1 MTRWEN
7 YMNAAEEIVAAY
19 DGSLPLHHFLK
30 NFFKARPHMGSRDRR
45 RVQQLVYQ
53 YYRLGKWQPQLDV
66 RERMLLGTFLC
77 ETSPDALLGF
87 FKPEWNERITGTVID
102 KLVFLNLRWDA
113 ASAFPFVSHLSEGID
128 PEAFTLSYLQQPR
141 LFIRARPGK
150 KAAILRL
157 LEDAGVAH
165 ETTGDAIALAN
176 GIKIEE
182 LLPDKRAYEVQ
193 DLSSQETGHRF
204 RPQPKERWWDCCA
217 ASGGKSILL
226 HDQQPSIGLT
236 VSDVRASI
244 LENLHKRFAEA
255 GIKQYDARVLDLTK
269 PVTGFRPF
277 KGIILD
283 APCSGSGTWGRSPE
297 HLFYFTEDRITEYA
311 ALQKKIAKHVTPLLE
326 PGGRLVYITCS
337 VFKEENEDA
346 VTFLQNECG
355 LEIEESGVIKGYDRE
370 ADTMFV
376 AVGRNLT

>member
-7 YMNAAEEIVAAY
+7 YMNAAAEIIAGY

-30 NFFKARPHMGSRDRR
+30 NFFKLRPHMGSRDRK
-45 RVQQLVYQ
+45 RVQQLAYQ
-53 YYRLGKWQPQLDV
+53 FYRLGKWRRQLDV
-66 RERMLLGTFLC
+66 QERMLLGVFLC
-77 ETSPDALLGF
+77 EQTPDPLLGF
-87 FKPEWNERITGTVID
+87 FKPEWNERISDTVIN
-102 KLVFLNLRWDA
+102 KLAFLNLSWNA
-113 ASAFPFVSHLSEGID
+113 AEAFPFASHLSEGID
-128 PEAFTLSYLQQPR
+128 PETFTLSYLQQPR

-165 ETTGDAIALAN
+165 EVIGDAIALAN
-176 GIKIEE
+176 GIKTEE
-182 LLPDKRAYEVQ
+182 LLPDKSAYEIQ
-193 DLSSQETGHRF
+193 DLSSQETGMHF

-226 HDQQPSIGLT
+226 HDSQPSIQLT

-244 LENLHKRFAEA
+244 LENLRKRFAEA
-255 GIKQYDARVLDLTK
+255 GIKSYDARVLDLTR
-269 PVTGFRPF
+269 PVTGLKPF

-297 HLFYFTEDRITEYA
+297 NLYYFSEERIAEYA

-337 VFKEENEDA
+337 VFREENEDA
-346 VTFLQNECG
+346 VAFLRQECG
-355 LEIEESGVIKGYDRE
+355 LEIEESGIIRGYDRG

-376 AVGRNLT
+376 AVAKK

>member
-53 YYRLGKWQPQLDV
+53 YYRLGKWQQQLDV
-66 RERMLLGTFLC
+66 RERMLLGAFLC
-77 ETSPDALLGF
+77 ESSPDPLLGF
-87 FKPEWNERITGTVID
+87 FKPEWNERITGAVSD
-102 KLVFLNLRWDA
+102 KLGFLELRWDA
-113 ASAFPFVSHLSEGID
+113 VSAFPFVSHLSEGID
-128 PEAFTLSYLQQPR
+128 PEKFTLSYLQQPR

-150 KAAILRL
+150 KAAILRV

-165 ETTGDAIALAN
+165 EVAGDAVALAN

-182 LLPDKRAYEVQ
+182 LLPNKRDYEVQ
-193 DLSSQETGHRF
+193 DLSSQETGQRF
-204 RPQPKERWWDCCA
+204 RPQPNERWWDCCA

-226 HDQQPSIGLT
+226 HDQQPSVQLT

-255 GIKQYDARVLDLTK
+255 GIKQYDARVLDLTR

-277 KGIILD
+277 RGIVLD

-297 HLFYFTEDRITEYA
+297 NLFYFSEERIAEYA

-346 VTFLQNECG
+346 VKFLQDECG
-355 LEIEESGVIKGYDRE
+355 LQIEESGVIKGYDRE

-376 AVGRNLT
+376 AVGRK